1 MISIEKLESNLK
13 SLNMTLFIWKILS
26 LVMDVFG
33 IAGYYMNMAILKHP
47 ENYEK
52 SGMTSQ
58 QIEQLRN
65 YDSLGINQYS
75 ASLSRQCYSGL
86 FAF

>member
-47 ENYEK
+47 
-52 SGMTSQ
+52 
-58 QIEQLRN
+58 
-65 YDSLGINQYS
+65 
-75 ASLSRQCYSGL
+75 
-86 FAF
+86 